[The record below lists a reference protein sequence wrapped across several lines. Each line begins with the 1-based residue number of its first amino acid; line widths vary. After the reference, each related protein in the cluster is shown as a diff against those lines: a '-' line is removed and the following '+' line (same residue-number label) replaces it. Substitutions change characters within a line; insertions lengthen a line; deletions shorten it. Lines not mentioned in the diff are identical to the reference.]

1 MEQLKQGEDDD
12 GREGPAR
19 PRRGQRPFTGVCWN
33 CRRTGHISRNCPD
46 PPPQQQSGSQ
56 QQPGKLDSSST
67 TDHVSGGGNPHGP
80 TAYTH
85 FPCHRRLSPARIT
98 QRYTGHIVARYRG
111 CIHSVE
117 TRRLEPDCYLHLGT
131 ETMAWTTTGECW
143 GHTSHY
149 SRACTPYT
157 SSGGLE
163 HEHGDGSCK
172 SPYFRSHPGY

>member
-1 MEQLKQGEDDD
+1 MVG
-12 GREGPAR
+12 
-19 PRRGQRPFTGVCWN
+19 RGQRGHGEDEGLSLECAGTAEGLAIYPATVQTHHRSSGVAPSNSRETRLLQHDGPRVW
-33 CRRTGHISRNCPD
+33 RR
-46 PPPQQQSGSQ
+46 
-56 QQPGKLDSSST
+56 
-67 TDHVSGGGNPHGP
+67 NPHGP

-85 FPCHRRLSPARIT
+85 FPCHWRLSPARIT

-149 SRACTPYT
+149 SRACTPHT
-157 SSGGLE
+157 SSGG
-163 HEHGDGSCK
+163 
-172 SPYFRSHPGY
+172 